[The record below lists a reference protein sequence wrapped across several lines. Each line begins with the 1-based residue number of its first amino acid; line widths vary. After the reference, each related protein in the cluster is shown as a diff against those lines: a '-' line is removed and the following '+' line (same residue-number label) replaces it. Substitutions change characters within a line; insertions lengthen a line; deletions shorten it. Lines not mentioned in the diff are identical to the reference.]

1 MSSSGQPRTTID
13 TLALLTIP
21 RLDSL
26 TEEQVRGITCIWD
39 GVRLTSSIAVDV
51 GSRKAQRAGQP
62 VSWYPRA
69 CRSCV
74 GVAALA
80 QLGIHSVDCPTCQA
94 GEDTPCGTG
103 SALSR
108 LVREYQR

>member
-1 MSSSGQPRTTID
+1 MSSGQPRTID
-13 TLALLTIP
+13 AIALLTIP

-26 TEEQVRGITCIWD
+26 TEDQVRGITCIWD
-39 GVRLTSSIAVDV
+39 GVRLTSRIAVDL

-80 QLGIHSVDCPTCQA
+80 QLGIHSTECPTCQP
-94 GEDTPCGTG
+94 GEDARCATG
-103 SALSR
+103 GPLYH
-108 LVREYQR
+108 LVTEYQR